1 MASELILE
9 IVTPFGEIFNEPIVR
24 CTLPGAEGQ
33 FQVLKGHAA
42 LMSTIEIGSV
52 KIEFADAKPAYA
64 AVSSGFCEIK
74 DNRVKIIVESAE
86 FSGNIDVERAESSKK
101 RAEERLSLKSADFDT
116 DRAKASL
123 MRALNRLKVS
133 NFK

>member
-9 IVTPFGEIFNEPIVR
+9 IVAPFGEIFNEPVVR
-24 CTLPGAEGQ
+24 CTVPGADGL

-42 LMSTIEIGSV
+42 LMSTVSIGSV
-52 KIEFADAKPAYA
+52 KIEYADAKPAYA
-64 AVSSGFCEIK
+64 AVSSGFCEVK

-86 FSGNIDVERAESSKK
+86 FSGNIDIERAESSKK
-101 RAEERLSLKSADFDT
+101 RAEERLSMKSADIDIERT
-116 DRAKASL
+116 KASL

-133 NFK
+133 SLK

>member
-9 IVTPFGEIFNEPIVR
+9 IVTPFGEVFNEPIVR
-24 CTLPGAEGQ
+24 CTLPGAAGQ

-52 KIEFADAKPAYA
+52 KIEFADAKPAFA
-64 AVSSGFCEIK
+64 AVSSGFCEVK
-74 DNRVKIIVESAE
+74 EDRVKIIVESAE
-86 FSGNIDVERAESSKK
+86 FSGNIDVARAEASKK
-101 RAEERLSLKSADFDT
+101 RAEERLSLKSAELDNE
-116 DRAKASL
+116 RAKASL

-133 NFK
+133 RFK